1 MEEIMSSSSSPLF
14 PVPFSPSA
22 TATTTTSLQHRLQ
35 SIVQSRPDWWVYS
48 IYWQPSKDVNGRL
61 VLSWSDGHFRGK
73 ERISP
78 SATSSNNKQL
88 CHQQQQPKFGF
99 DLERKKVVATSR
111 DHFQVHFNDDEMD
124 LERMVNWG
132 GDVTDCAWYYTE
144 SMSRS
149 FAIGDGGVLG
159 RCFSSGEF
167 VWLSGGDEL
176 QFYKC
181 ERVKEART
189 HGIQTLVCISTSC
202 GVVELGSSDLIKQD
216 WSTVQLAK
224 SLFGPDTSFSSTTTV
239 MLSKQPNPNLGQQ
252 VQIPTRSNN
261 DVPLLDMMFS
271 LDHDHQEKKQESEVI
286 KREFTGLGRWSSES
300 SPSDSEANFASVAN
314 YTDHNVRSSRKRGR
328 TAGGIE
334 KETPLNHVE
343 AERQRR
349 ERLNHRFYA
358 LRSVVP
364 NVSKMDKASLLADAV
379 TYIKE
384 LKDRIEEMENRLA
397 LQDQP
402 SKQTAAVY
410 QITSSSSRAR
420 PFVSSHH
427 HHHSVKAID
436 VDVKIVGSEAMVRV
450 QCPDINYPAAKLMDA
465 LRDLEFQVHHAS
477 VSTVREIMLQD
488 IVVRVPEG
496 FISEEVMRSAIY
508 QLMQN

>member
-1 MEEIMSSSSSPLF
+1 MEEIMSSSSSPLL

-22 TATTTTSLQHRLQ
+22 TGTTTTTTLQHRLQ
-35 SIVQSRPDWWVYS
+35 LIVQSQPDWWVYS
-48 IYWQPSKDVNGRL
+48 IFWQPSKDVNGRL

-73 ERISP
+73 EGISS
-78 SATSSNNKQL
+78 SATSSNKKIL
-88 CHQQQQPKFGF
+88 CHHQQQQQPKFGF
-99 DLERKKVVATSR
+99 YLERKKVVATSR

-124 LERMVNWG
+124 LERMVNCG

-159 RCFSSGEF
+159 RSFSSGEF

-176 QFYKC
+176 QFYEC

-224 SLFGPDTSFSSTTTV
+224 SLFGPDTSVSSTTTL

-271 LDHDHQEKKQESEVI
+271 LDHDHQEKKQESEII
-286 KREFTGLGRWSSES
+286 KKELTGLGRWSSES
-300 SPSDSEANFASVAN
+300 SPSDSEGNFTSAAAN
-314 YTDHNVRSSRKRGR
+314 YTDHNNVRSSRKRGR
-328 TAGGIE
+328 KPAAAGIE
-334 KETPLNHVE
+334 KESPLNHVE

-384 LKDRIEEMENRLA
+384 LKDKIQEMETKLV

-402 SKQTAAVY
+402 RKQKAAVY
-410 QITSSSSRAR
+410 QSTSSSSRAR
-420 PFVSSHH
+420 PVVSSHH
-427 HHHSVKAID
+427 HHHSVKAMD
-436 VDVKIVGSEAMVRV
+436 VDVKIVGSEAM
-450 QCPDINYPAAKLMDA
+450 M
-465 LRDLEFQVHHAS
+465 
-477 VSTVREIMLQD
+477 M
-488 IVVRVPEG
+488 
-496 FISEEVMRSAIY
+496 
-508 QLMQN
+508 

>member
-22 TATTTTSLQHRLQ
+22 TTTLQHRLQ
-35 SIVQSRPDWWVYS
+35 LIVQSRPDWWVYS
-48 IYWQPSKDVNGRL
+48 IFWQPSKDVNGRL

-73 ERISP
+73 EGISP
-78 SATSSNNKQL
+78 STNSSNNKQL

-124 LERMVNWG
+124 LERMVNCG

-159 RCFSSGEF
+159 RSFSSGEF

-176 QFYKC
+176 QFYEC

-189 HGIQTLVCISTSC
+189 HGVQTLVCISTSC
-202 GVVELGSSDLIKQD
+202 GVVELGSSDLVKQD

-224 SLFGPDTSFSSTTTV
+224 SLFGPDTNFSNTTTL
-239 MLSKQPNPNLGQQ
+239 MLSKQPNPNLGQV
-252 VQIPTRSNN
+252 VQIPTRSDN

-271 LDHDHQEKKQESEVI
+271 VDHDHQEKKQGSEII
-286 KREFTGLGRWSSES
+286 KKELIGLGRWSSES
-300 SPSDSEANFASVAN
+300 SPSDSEGNFASVAN

-328 TAGGIE
+328 KPAAAAGIE
-334 KETPLNHVE
+334 KESPLNHVE

-384 LKDRIEEMENRLA
+384 LKDKIKEMETKVV
-397 LQDQP
+397 LQDQTR
-402 SKQTAAVY
+402 KQKAAVY
-410 QITSSSSRAR
+410 QSTSSSARAR
-420 PFVSSHH
+420 PVVSSHH
-427 HHHSVKAID
+427 HHHSVKAMD

-496 FISEEVMRSAIY
+496 IVSEEVMRSAIY